1 MENANAEDVEF
12 RKVTA
17 ATHSKFSIDLNLF
30 RCQLGSICPIEISFI
45 SLFVNSL
52 LRTCGLRLCVRFF
65 VTDP

>member
-1 MENANAEDVEF
+1 MENADAEDVEF
-12 RKVTA
+12 RKVIA

-30 RCQLGSICPIEISFI
+30 CCQLGSFCPIEISFI

>member
-1 MENANAEDVEF
+1 MGNVDVEDVEF

-17 ATHSKFSIDLNLF
+17 AIHSKFSIDLNLF
-30 RCQLGSICPIEISFI
+30 RCQLGSFCPIEISFI

-52 LRTCGLRLCVRFF
+52 LRTCGPRLCVHFF